1 MNKSAKAVRQ
11 RKDSFSTECQNDRQK
26 KKKNFID
33 LNLTLY
39 TKTNSGWIRELI
51 INCET
56 IQLSQHNIQKNL
68 KGLVLGKDFLDM
80 ALKAQSVKKKS

>member
-11 RKDSFSTECQNDRQK
+11 RRDSFSTECSNNSQK
-26 KKKNFID
+26 KFINR
-33 LNLTLY
+33 NLILY
-39 TKTNSGWIRELI
+39 MKINSGWIRELI
-51 INCET
+51 INCKT
-56 IQLSQHNIQKNL
+56 IQLSQYNIWKNL